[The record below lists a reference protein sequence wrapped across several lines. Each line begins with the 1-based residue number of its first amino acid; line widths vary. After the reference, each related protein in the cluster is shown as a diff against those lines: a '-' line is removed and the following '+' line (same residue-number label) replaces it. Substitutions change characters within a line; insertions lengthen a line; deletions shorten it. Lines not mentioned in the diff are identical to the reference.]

1 MNNDVDNVNE
11 LLIYRADD
19 ISMLDVAV
27 IYKLQR
33 WHKVLLIPILKLM
46 VGSYII
52 ILSRCNQL

>member
-46 VGSYII
+46 VG
-52 ILSRCNQL
+52 